1 MDIKFDAI
9 EGGFLGHYNKT
20 EDIRP
25 AYLHYH
31 DVYELYYFLD
41 GERNYLTHSK
51 IYPLETDWVTLTR
64 PYVVHGTNGKKYER
78 LLIFFS
84 EDFLSTYFQ
93 SPMIE
98 LFHEVFSVDAISAQV
113 IRKTPRIK
121 ELFFLIE
128 KDSTANDLKM
138 AAIHLGELLL
148 LLYKAIKLT
157 PTQTNTSTLPT
168 KMQEILAYISN
179 NVSTIKTLD
188 QVAEHFFVSKSHLFH
203 QFKSSTGFTF
213 VEFLTKLKISR
224 ALHLLKHT
232 KDSVNSISQ
241 ACGFDTPEYF
251 SIVFKKKMNMTP
263 LQYRAW
269 INKKNPVLHI
279 DKHEER

>member
-9 EGGFLGHYNKT
+9 EGGFLGHYRDSQNDT
-20 EDIRP
+20 QP

-31 DVYELYYFLD
+31 DVYELYYFLN

-51 IYPLETDWVTLTR
+51 IYPLEADWITLTR

-84 EDFLSTYFQ
+84 EDFLTTYFQ
-93 SPMIE
+93 PPLIDI
-98 LFHEVFSVDAISAQV
+98 FHEVFSVDAIPAQV
-113 IRKTPRIK
+113 VRKNPRIK
-121 ELFFLIE
+121 ELFFQIA
-128 KDSTANDLKM
+128 KYSDLHDFKM
-138 AAIHLGELLL
+138 AALHLGILLL
-148 LLYKAIKLT
+148 LLYNSVKQA
-157 PTQTNTSTLPT
+157 PTETNTSTLPT

-179 NVSTIKTLD
+179 NLTTVKTLD
-188 QVAEHFFVSKSHLFH
+188 QVADHFFVSKSYLFH

-213 VEFLTKLKISR
+213 VEFLTKIKISR

-232 KDSVNSISQ
+232 NDSVAAISD
-241 ACGFDTPEYF
+241 ACGFETPTYF
-251 SIVFKKKMNMTP
+251 CIVFKKKMNMTP

-269 INKKNPVLHI
+269 INKKNPQP
-279 DKHEER
+279 KK